1 MIIGQG
7 AVAQAHRAHG
17 PDTLAPQDPNDSEG
31 NPIDRSGNGPLPL
44 NLETIDCE
52 WAEWSPS
59 DPCNDNVECGIGTQV
74 IK

>member
-1 MIIGQG
+1 M
-7 AVAQAHRAHG
+7 ALAHIAGRPTA
-17 PDTLAPQDPNDSEG
+17 PDTLAPQPPKDGEG
-31 NPIDRSGNGPLPL
+31 NPINTSGNGPLPL
-44 NLETIDCE
+44 NLDVIDCE